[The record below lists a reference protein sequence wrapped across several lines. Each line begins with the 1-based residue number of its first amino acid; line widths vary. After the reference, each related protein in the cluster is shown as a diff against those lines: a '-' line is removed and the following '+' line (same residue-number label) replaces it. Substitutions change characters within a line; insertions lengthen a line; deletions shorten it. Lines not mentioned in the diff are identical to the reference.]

1 MKNKQSLV
9 NIIFILITVFTI
21 FGKSLPVNS
30 TGRLVLT
37 AISILLVIPYVIIII
52 KDKMYNNRLNLFTV
66 ILAIFQIFN
75 ILYYTYVLK
84 K

>member
-9 NIIFILITVFTI
+9 NMIFILITIFTI
-21 FGKSLPVNS
+21 FAKSLPVGS

-37 AISILLVIPYVIIII
+37 IISILLVIPYVIIII
-52 KDKMYNNRLNLFTV
+52 KDKMYNNKLNLFAA